1 MLVTL
6 TSDFGWDNEG
16 PGVMA
21 ATILGICPDA
31 SVVHLSHGVTPYCVI
46 EGARQMECVRTI
58 PAGVHVCVV
67 DPGVGSERLSIVL
80 DVPDVGYLVGPDNG
94 VLMSAGQPGHGIRS
108 ARRISN
114 GSLLRR
120 PVSST
125 FHGRDVFSAIA
136 GHLARGVR
144 FAEIGDELSVSDL
157 VPAPYSD
164 ASFDNGYL
172 KAIVV
177 HINRYGNC
185 ILNVLE
191 EEIYRNKQ
199 STSNFELRA
208 NGQRIGS
215 VRAVPFFS
223 SVQEGE
229 ALLSPDS
236 YGRVALALNRGN
248 ISERFG
254 LKLGGE
260 IEIFIGG
267 RE

>member
-1 MLVTL
+1 
-6 TSDFGWDNEG
+6 
-16 PGVMA
+16 
-21 ATILGICPDA
+21 
-31 SVVHLSHGVTPYCVI
+31 
-46 EGARQMECVRTI
+46 MECVRTI
-58 PAGVHVCVV
+58 PAGIHVCVV

-94 VLMSAGQPGHGIRS
+94 VLMSAGQRGRGVRS
-108 ARRISN
+108 ARRINN
-114 GSLLRR
+114 GRLLRQ

-136 GHLARGVR
+136 GHLARGVS
-144 FAEIGDELSVSDL
+144 FEEIGDELTVSNL
-157 VPAPYSD
+157 MPAPYSD
-164 ASFDNGYL
+164 ASFENGHL

-191 EEIYRNKQ
+191 EEIYRNNQ
-199 STSNFELRA
+199 SISRFELRA
-208 NGQRIGS
+208 SGNRIGS

-223 SVQEGE
+223 SVREGE
-229 ALLSPDS
+229 ALLYPDS

-248 ISERFG
+248 VSERFG

-260 IEIFIGG
+260 IEILIGG